1 MQAGGSMVTD
11 AVIFRGAR
19 VLDPASGRDETADV
33 RVEGEHVTDVGR
45 VSANHAE
52 EIDAAGL
59 ILAPGFVDL
68 HTHLREPG
76 REDAETIETGSRA
89 AARGGYTA
97 ICAMANTDPV
107 ADSAAIVEQVASLGR
122 TAGLADVYP
131 VGAISVGLK
140 GEQLAELGE
149 MATSAARVNFF
160 SDDGKCVQSAGLM
173 RRALEYGRAFDAVIA
188 NHAEEGALADGGH
201 MNEGEV
207 SSILGIVGIPAEA
220 EEIIV
225 ARDLALAKLTG
236 ARLHVPHVST
246 TGTVELIKAAK
257 ERGVRVTA
265 EVTPHHLALTDDL
278 VSGYDP
284 VFKVAPP
291 LRTRDDVE
299 TLRRA
304 LADGT
309 IDCVATDHA
318 PHPPEDKE
326 REFDLA
332 PCGMLNLETA
342 LGVVIAELVDAAIMD
357 WTRLVEAMSTA
368 PARARTLNGHGGP
381 IAPGAPANL
390 VLFDPAATWT
400 VEPAK
405 LASKSRNTPF
415 AGRTLKGKVVHTMLR
430 GRFTVREGRDANG
443 QG

>member
-1 MQAGGSMVTD
+1 MSD

-19 VLDPASGRDETADV
+19 IVDPASGRDETADV
-33 RVEGEHVTDVGR
+33 RIEDGSISDVGR
-45 VSANHAE
+45 ISANHAE
-52 EIDAAGL
+52 EIDCAGL

-76 REDAETIETGSRA
+76 REDAETVASGTRA

-97 ICAMANTDPV
+97 VCAMANTDPV
-107 ADSAAIVEQVASLGR
+107 ADSAAIVEQVAALGR
-122 TAGLADVYP
+122 AAGLADVYP
-131 VGAISVGLK
+131 VGAISVGLQ
-140 GEQLAELGE
+140 GEQLAEFGE
-149 MATSAARVNFF
+149 MATSNARVNFF

-173 RRALEYGRAFDAVIA
+173 RRALEYARAFDAVVA
-188 NHAEEGALADGGH
+188 NHAEEGALASGGH

-207 SSILGIVGIPAEA
+207 SSILGIPGIPAEA
-220 EEIIV
+220 EEVIV

-246 TGTVELIKAAK
+246 AGTVELIRAAK
-257 ERGVRVTA
+257 ARGVRVTA
-265 EVTPHHLALTDDL
+265 EATPHHLSLTDDL

-291 LRTRDDVE
+291 LRTREDVDAVRKG
-299 TLRRA
+299 LI
-304 LADGT
+304 DGT

-342 LGVVIAELVDAAIMD
+342 VAVLVTELIESGLIDWNRLVDA
-357 WTRLVEAMSTA
+357 MSVA
-368 PARARTLNGHGGP
+368 PARARSLAGHGGP
-381 IAPGAPANL
+381 IAPGSPANL
-390 VLFDPAATWT
+390 VVLDPTATW
-400 VEPAK
+400 VVDPGL
-405 LASKSRNTPF
+405 LASKSKNTPF

-430 GRFTVREGRDANG
+430 GRFTVREGSDADG
-443 QG
+443 QR

>member
-1 MQAGGSMVTD
+1 MRCRLND
-11 AVIFRGAR
+11 ALILRGAR
-19 VLDPASGRDETADV
+19 VVDPASGRDETADV
-33 RVEGEHVTDVGR
+33 RIEGEQITDIGKISTNR
-45 VSANHAE
+45 AE
-52 EIDAAGL
+52 EIDCAGL
-59 ILAPGFVDL
+59 ILVPGFVDL
-68 HTHLREPG
+68 HAHLREPG
-76 REDAETIETGSRA
+76 REDAETVASGTRA
-89 AARGGYTA
+89 AARGGFTA
-97 ICAMANTDPV
+97 VCAMANTDPV
-107 ADSAAIVEQVASLGR
+107 ADSAAIVEQVAALGR
-122 TAGLADVYP
+122 AAGLADVYP
-131 VGAISVGLK
+131 VGAISVGLQ

-149 MATSAARVNFF
+149 MAMSSARVNFF

-173 RRALEYGRAFDAVIA
+173 RRALEYARAFDAVIA
-188 NHAEEGALADGGH
+188 NHAEEGALASGGH

-207 SSILGIVGIPAEA
+207 SSILGIAGIPAEA
-220 EEIIV
+220 EEVIV

-246 TGTVELIKAAK
+246 AGTVELIRAAK
-257 ERGVRVTA
+257 ARGVRVTA
-265 EVTPHHLALTDDL
+265 EATPHHLALTDDL

-284 VFKVAPP
+284 VYKVAPP
-291 LRTRDDVE
+291 LRTRDDVDAV
-299 TLRRA
+299 RKG

-342 LGVVIAELVDAAIMD
+342 LGVVVTELVDPGLLG
-357 WTRLVEAMSTA
+357 WLRLIEAMSTA
-368 PARARTLNGHGGP
+368 PARARGLDGHGGP

-390 VLFDPAATWT
+390 AVFDPTAAWI
-400 VEPAK
+400 VEPEK
-405 LASKSRNTPF
+405 LASKSKNTPF

-430 GRFTVREGRDANG
+430 GRFTVREGSDADG

>member
-1 MQAGGSMVTD
+1 LSD
-11 AVIFRGAR
+11 ALILRGAR
-19 VLDPASGRDETADV
+19 VVDPASGHDETADV
-33 RVEGEHVTDVGR
+33 RIEDTEITDVGQ
-45 VSANHAE
+45 VSSNHAE
-52 EIDAAGL
+52 EIDCAGL

-68 HTHLREPG
+68 HAHLREPG
-76 REDAETIETGSRA
+76 REDAETVASGTRA

-97 ICAMANTDPV
+97 VCAMANTDPV
-107 ADSAAIVEQVASLGR
+107 ADSAAIVEQVALLGQA
-122 TAGLADVYP
+122 AGLADVYP
-131 VGAISVGLK
+131 VGAISVGLL
-140 GEQLAELGE
+140 GEQLAEIGE
-149 MATSAARVNFF
+149 MATSNARVNFF

-173 RRALEYGRAFDAVIA
+173 RRALEYARAFDAVIA
-188 NHAEEGALADGGH
+188 NHAEEGALASGGH

-207 SSILGIVGIPAEA
+207 SSILGITGIPAEA
-220 EEIIV
+220 EEVIV

-246 TGTVELIKAAK
+246 AGTVELIRAAK
-257 ERGVRVTA
+257 IRGVRVTA
-265 EVTPHHLALTDDL
+265 EVTPHHLSLTDDL

-284 VFKVAPP
+284 VYKVAPP
-291 LRTRDDVE
+291 LRTRDDVDAV
-299 TLRRA
+299 RRA

-342 LGVVIAELVDAAIMD
+342 LGVLITDLVDAGIID

-368 PARARTLNGHGGP
+368 PARARSLSGHGGP
-381 IAPGAPANL
+381 IAPGTPANL
-390 VLFDPAATWT
+390 VAFDPQATW
-400 VEPAK
+400 VVVPEQ

-415 AGRTLKGKVVHTMLR
+415 AGRTLKGKVVHTLLR
-430 GRFTVREGRDANG
+430 GRFTVREGRDADG
-443 QG
+443 QR

>member
-1 MQAGGSMVTD
+1 MSD

-19 VLDPASGRDETADV
+19 IVDPASGRDESADV
-33 RVEGEHVTDVGR
+33 RVKDGAVTDVGR
-45 VSANHAE
+45 VSGNHAE
-52 EIDAAGL
+52 EIDCAGL

-76 REDAETIETGSRA
+76 REDAETVETGTRA
-89 AARGGYTA
+89 AARGGFTA
-97 ICAMANTDPV
+97 VCAMANTDPV
-107 ADSAAIVEQVASLGR
+107 ADSAAIVEQVAALGR
-122 TAGLADVYP
+122 AAGLADVYP
-131 VGAISVGLK
+131 VGAISVGLQ
-140 GEQLAELGE
+140 GEQLAQLGE
-149 MATSAARVNFF
+149 MATSSAHVNFF

-173 RRALEYGRAFDAVIA
+173 RRALEYARAFDAVIA
-188 NHAEEGALADGGH
+188 NHAEEGALANGGH
-201 MNEGEV
+201 MNEGEI
-207 SSILGIVGIPAEA
+207 SSILGIPGIPAEA
-220 EEIIV
+220 EEVIV

-246 TGTVELIKAAK
+246 AGTVELIQAAK
-257 ERGVRVTA
+257 TRGIRVTSEA
-265 EVTPHHLALTDDL
+265 TPHHISLTDDL

-291 LRTRDDVE
+291 LRTREDVDAV
-299 TLRRA
+299 RKG

-342 LGVVIAELVDAAIMD
+342 LGVLVTEMIEGGLID
-357 WTRLVEAMSTA
+357 WRRLIEAMSVA
-368 PARARTLNGHGGP
+368 PARARSLTGHGGP

-390 VLFDPAATWT
+390 VVLDPAATW
-400 VEPAK
+400 VVDPSR
-405 LASKSRNTPF
+405 LASKSKNTPF

-430 GRFTVREGRDANG
+430 GRFTVREGSDADG
-443 QG
+443 QR

>member
-1 MQAGGSMVTD
+1 
-11 AVIFRGAR
+11 
-19 VLDPASGRDETADV
+19 
-33 RVEGEHVTDVGR
+33 
-45 VSANHAE
+45 
-52 EIDAAGL
+52 
-59 ILAPGFVDL
+59 
-68 HTHLREPG
+68 
-76 REDAETIETGSRA
+76 
-89 AARGGYTA
+89 
-97 ICAMANTDPV
+97 
-107 ADSAAIVEQVASLGR
+107 
-122 TAGLADVYP
+122 
-131 VGAISVGLK
+131 VGLQ
-140 GEQLAELGE
+140 GEQLAEIGE
-149 MATSAARVNFF
+149 MATSNARVNFF

-173 RRALEYGRAFDAVIA
+173 RRALEYARAFDAVIA
-188 NHAEEGALADGGH
+188 NHAEEGALANGGH

-220 EEIIV
+220 EEVIV

-246 TGTVELIKAAK
+246 AGTVELIRAAK
-257 ERGVRVTA
+257 ARGVRVTA
-265 EVTPHHLALTDDL
+265 EVTPHHLSLTDDL

-284 VFKVAPP
+284 VYKVAPP
-291 LRTRDDVE
+291 LRTRDDVDAV
-299 TLRRA
+299 RRA

-342 LGVVIAELVDAAIMD
+342 LGVLITDLVDVGIID
-357 WTRLVEAMSTA
+357 WMRLVEAMSTA
-368 PARARTLNGHGGP
+368 PARARSLSGHGGP

-390 VLFDPAATWT
+390 VAFDPMATWL
-400 VEPAK
+400 VVPEQ

-430 GRFTVREGRDANG
+430 GRFTVREGRDADG
-443 QG
+443 QR